1 MDISQ
6 HVPIEAS
13 RVSKRYKDGTWAN
26 RDISLTVNR
35 GEVVGILG
43 PNGAGKTTL
52 VRQITSE
59 LLPTSGSVR
68 VFGRDVVK
76 HPNETKATMGVMPQE
91 ATLFHGVSV
100 WHHLRVFGQ
109 LRGLSR
115 RFAVERTRELIS
127 EMGLAPHRDKPNEIL
142 STGLRRRLVVAIAAV
157 AAPPLLI
164 LDEPTT
170 GLDPES
176 RLKLWD
182 VLRGYVKRGATVLL
196 TTHYLEEA
204 ETLCNRIGIIK
215 DGRLVALDTLQR
227 LRVSHDFEYRVTFQA
242 NGQSRTLYGNNDQAL
257 VEEARAQGVDQYAV
271 ARTNLEDIY
280 LALTSSTWDS
290 DDAND

>member
-1 MDISQ
+1 MLE
-6 HVPIEAS
+6 HVPIEVS

-26 RDISLTVNR
+26 RDISLTVNH

-59 LLPTSGSVR
+59 LLPTSGRVR

-115 RFAVERTRELIS
+115 RLAAERARELIS
-127 EMGLAPHRDKPNEIL
+127 QMGLGPHRNKPNEIL
-142 STGLRRRLVVAIAAV
+142 STGLRRRLVVAIAAL
-157 AAPPLLI
+157 AAPSLLI

-182 VLRGYVKRGATVLL
+182 VLRGYVKRGAAVLL

-204 ETLCNRIGIIK
+204 ESLCDRVGFIK

-242 NGQSRTLYGNNDQAL
+242 NGKSRTLYGNDDQVL
-257 VEEARAQGVDQYAV
+257 VEEARAQAADQYAV

-280 LALTSSTWDS
+280 LALTSSTWDGNDA
-290 DDAND
+290 DD